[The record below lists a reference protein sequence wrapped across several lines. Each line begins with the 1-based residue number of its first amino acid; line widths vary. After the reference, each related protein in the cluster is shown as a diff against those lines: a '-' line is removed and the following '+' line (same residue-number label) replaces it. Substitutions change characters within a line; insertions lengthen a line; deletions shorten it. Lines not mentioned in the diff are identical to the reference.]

1 MSARSTSSA
10 IFIITS
16 TIIIM
21 SIVFPLPA
29 TAAYDFRDENI
40 WVYQGSFEIGVGE
53 RADTGDHVIKVHSID
68 INETPTSATLLIYQN
83 KVFMDSFFVDPLAN
97 SEYIY
102 DEVLFI
108 KVLDIKD
115 GKVFLEMYK
124 QELERVWIIDI
135 EKTKLV
141 SGNEIT
147 SGDYTIRIIGFSE
160 DGVAIAVSKNGTVIQ
175 DIYQTKSSKKYN
187 DEFIVH
193 AFYLDRLKEELF
205 LETYR
210 SGTPG
215 LELSITSERDTYNP
229 NVPIE
234 YDVIVK
240 NNGTIPLRGIVLET
254 SVTDGTVDQ
263 PVQEYH
269 IIDPSLSK
277 TFKVSVIPPKA
288 PLGTSFTVKADVKGY
303 DYKGV
308 EYANSAT
315 IDTSVGSYIAIEK
328 RVDSYQL
335 FLNKMAY
342 GAQETARVNLTLH
355 NMADF
360 STSVNVYDEL
370 PVSLMPTDMESL
382 EWTIVLDSDSSVDIS
397 YKAMPTEIGSFTLP
411 PANIEWTMNGQT
423 YVAGT
428 EDPQP
433 SINVHGAD
441 IIAVKSL
448 SSNVLYEGD
457 ETTVMLTLTNMGD
470 MDAEVSFSDMVFKWA
485 RVISGETKWSGKV
498 AAGESKHLEYTI
510 LPTRTGNYYMS
521 GLEVFFVDKYDNHGS
536 IVSNSV
542 NIYVDE
548 LPLTDSQI
556 SQMSQTSAT
565 STTPVSSS
573 TSTTQTTQGSDLS
586 RWGAAGFMVSSFIT
600 LLCIIAIAP
609 ITAYLLIT
617 RVY

>member
-1 MSARSTSSA
+1 MSARNTSSA

-16 TIIIM
+16 TIIIL
-21 SIVFPLPA
+21 SIVYSVPA
-29 TAAYDFRDENI
+29 EAAYDFRDENI
-40 WVYQGSFEIGVGE
+40 WVYQGSFEIGVGD
-53 RADTGDHVIKVHSID
+53 RADTGDHVVKVHTID
-68 INETPTSATLLIYQN
+68 MNGTPASATLLVYKN
-83 KVFMDSFFVDPLAN
+83 KVYMDSFFVDPLAN
-97 SEYIY
+97 SEQVY

-115 GKVFLEMYK
+115 GKVSLEMYK
-124 QELERVWIIDI
+124 QEFERVWIIDI

-141 SGNEIT
+141 SGDEIT

-160 DGVAIAVSKNGTVIQ
+160 DGVAIAVSKDGTIVQ
-175 DIYQTKSSKKYN
+175 DIYQTKSFKKYN
-187 DEFIVH
+187 DEFIVN
-193 AFYLDRLKEELF
+193 AFYLNKPKEEIF

-210 SGTPG
+210 PGTP
-215 LELSITSERDTYNP
+215 EIEVSMTSERDTYNP

-234 YDVIVK
+234 YDVVVK
-240 NNGTIPLRGIVLET
+240 NSGTVPLRGIVLET
-254 SVTDGTVDQ
+254 SVTSGTVEQ

-269 IIDPSLSK
+269 IIAPSLSK
-277 TFKVSVIPPKA
+277 TFKVSVTPPKA
-288 PLGTSFTVKADVKGY
+288 PLGTSFTVTADVKGY

-308 EYANSAT
+308 TYTNST
-315 IDTSVGSYIAIEK
+315 TRDTEVSSYIAIEK
-328 RVDSYQL
+328 RVDRNKL

-342 GAQETARVNLTLH
+342 GAQETARINLTIH

-370 PVSLMPTDMESL
+370 PVSFMPMDVESL
-382 EWTIVLDSDSSVDIS
+382 EWTLVLDPDSSVDIS
-397 YKAMPTEIGSFTLP
+397 YKAVPTEIGGFPLL
-411 PANIEWTMNGQT
+411 PANVEWTMNGQT

-428 EDPQP
+428 TDPQP

-470 MDAEVSFSDMVFKWA
+470 LDAEASFSDMVFKWA
-485 RVISGETKWSGKV
+485 KVISGDTKWSGKV

-510 LPTRTGNYYMS
+510 QPARTGNYYMS
-521 GLEVFFVDKYDNHGS
+521 GVEIFFEDMYENRGS

-542 NIYVDE
+542 NLYVDE
-548 LPLTDSQI
+548 LYSTDSQN
-556 SQMSQTSAT
+556 SYLEQTSPILT
-565 STTPVSSS
+565 TTP
-573 TSTTQTTQGSDLS
+573 TNGPITQAYESDLS
-586 RWGAAGFMVSSFIT
+586 RWGAAGFMISSFIA
-600 LLCIIAIAP
+600 LFCIVAIVP

-617 RVY
+617 RVH